1 MLLFPWHE
9 RPGEDNAWPR
19 KLIELEPDY
28 EPTPEKPLIYHLFGR
43 SDLLHSLVLTEDDHF
58 AFLTGVHR
66 GLKQA
71 PPVVQAAL
79 TNSALM
85 FLGFH
90 IDGWGFHVLLRSILY
105 QGGRVRL
112 KEIFPHV
119 AVQIAP
125 EEGRLLD
132 TERARDYLQKAF
144 GEVDLTIYWG
154 SVNDF
159 VRDLCDHARS
169 RGLWPWRPPGGK

>member
-1 MLLFPWHE
+1 M
-9 RPGEDNAWPR
+9 
-19 KLIELEPDY
+19 IELEPDY

-58 AFLTGVHR
+58 DFLTGVP
-66 GLKQA
+66 GGMQKA
-71 PPVVQAAL
+71 PPVVRAAL
-79 TNSALM
+79 TKSALM

-90 IDGWGFHVLLRSILY
+90 VDGWDFHVLLRSILY
-105 QGGRVRL
+105 LGGRDRL
-112 KEIFPHV
+112 NKKFPHV

-144 GEVDLTIYWG
+144 GQVDLTIYWG